1 VPGNEWENLFLIY
14 MPFMIRKKIA
24 LTVLGFLIF
33 LRAFPWG
40 NDINIHTEPVGRT
53 SIVATSSGKL
63 YCSVPSGITGQ
74 RGINI
79 LQSTDLGASWSLVVN
94 LSNGQLVAK
103 SKLVVTGT
111 DSVYCAYQQGSSL
124 YFYSLQSHR
133 RFTYSAHSIS
143 DFDIAASPN
152 ENSIYLF
159 VDEAS
164 TDYLF
169 YATSIDGGST
179 WTGSHGTVSVNA
191 AQPRV
196 TMDGTRLILNY
207 YGPVLSNLITS
218 DIRMMIFDEG
228 GAGIIVPGGF
238 YSLVASGIERP
249 QFQSVIQNGNVW
261 FVFSENDTVQLIKYK
276 LSTNNGS
283 TYGPETVLAGNAIS
297 NTGCFDIAGYK
308 NQSDSGMYLVYF
320 FEMFP
325 AQAEMKFT
333 SVMTSSP
340 NSFSPEENFN
350 DFTAVC
356 TDDDTY
362 PAVCPILSDV
372 GVVIFETNA
381 AVSSL
386 YYDIRTTLLKTDEV
400 KPAAAIK
407 LYPNPSKDY
416 LHIELMQAPT
426 SQTILIRNYTGRIV
440 KEFSIT
446 NEKATLDITDLSQGV
461 YWLQDQNGGS
471 YRFLKM

>member
-1 VPGNEWENLFLIY
+1 
-14 MPFMIRKKIA
+14 
-24 LTVLGFLIF
+24 
-33 LRAFPWG
+33 
-40 NDINIHTEPVGRT
+40 
-53 SIVATSSGKL
+53 
-63 YCSVPSGITGQ
+63 
-74 RGINI
+74 
-79 LQSTDLGASWSLVVN
+79 
-94 LSNGQLVAK
+94 
-103 SKLVVTGT
+103 
-111 DSVYCAYQQGSSL
+111 
-124 YFYSLQSHR
+124 
-133 RFTYSAHSIS
+133 
-143 DFDIAASPN
+143 
-152 ENSIYLF
+152 
-159 VDEAS
+159 
-164 TDYLF
+164 
-169 YATSIDGGST
+169 
-179 WTGSHGTVSVNA
+179 
-191 AQPRV
+191 
-196 TMDGTRLILNY
+196 
-207 YGPVLSNLITS
+207 
-218 DIRMMIFDEG
+218 
-228 GAGIIVPGGF
+228 
-238 YSLVASGIERP
+238 
-249 QFQSVIQNGNVW
+249 
-261 FVFSENDTVQLIKYK
+261 
-276 LSTNNGS
+276 
-283 TYGPETVLAGNAIS
+283 
-297 NTGCFDIAGYK
+297 GYK

-381 AVSSL
+381 TVSSL